1 MTIGSGQS
9 TIDIHDTSQHIFI
22 DARGLGNDT
31 INLLGIGGNI
41 DVKSWYDDDSV
52 TVDMLAGSLVIDAG
66 EGNDIVTVDY
76 LGGKS
81 SAIITLNM
89 KSSSSLMILL
99 AQLGNGTV
107 PGGPGND
114 RLLFDGRD
122 FTREGHTNTM
132 YNSHINWSGGQGN
145 DKVEMYFVSAG
156 TTNLNIAND
165 KHGNNEVV
173 VSCADWSCTVLS
185 RSIFLANM
193 FNAVSEAVMFVL

>member
-1 MTIGSGQS
+1 M
-9 TIDIHDTSQHIFI
+9 
-22 DARGLGNDT
+22 GNDT

-81 SAIITLNM
+81 SAIITLDM

-99 AQLGNGTV
+99 AQLGDGTV

-114 RLLFDGRD
+114 RLLLDGRD

-132 YNSHINWSGGQGN
+132 YNSHINWSGGQDN

-173 VSCADWSCTVLS
+173 VRCAGWSCTVLS

>member
-1 MTIGSGQS
+1 MAVPLHKPYLVVTWIAGITINTHDIEVVDTVGTVDVTIGSGQS

-81 SAIITLNM
+81 SAIITLDM

-114 RLLFDGRD
+114 RLLLDGETLLGR
-122 FTREGHTNTM
+122 
-132 YNSHINWSGGQGN
+132 
-145 DKVEMYFVSAG
+145 G
-156 TTNLNIAND
+156 TPTL
-165 KHGNNEVV
+165 
-173 VSCADWSCTVLS
+173 CTTVT
-185 RSIFLANM
+185 
-193 FNAVSEAVMFVL
+193 